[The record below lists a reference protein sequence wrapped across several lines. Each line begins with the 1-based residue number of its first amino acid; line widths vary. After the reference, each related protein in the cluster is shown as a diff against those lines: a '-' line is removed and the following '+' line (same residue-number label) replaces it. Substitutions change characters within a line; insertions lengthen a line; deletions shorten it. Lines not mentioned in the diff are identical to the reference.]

1 MAKKKTEP
9 QYDPPEDAATEREIA
24 EHLTPDQSHE
34 RYREQTI
41 REQALAGTTNAAI
54 PPKTVQ
60 DDSFTLHGDRHITA
74 HHDGLGY
81 LNDAIAIIA
90 DPPSAQDGA
99 SHQYTCTIDEHDDRD
114 RAVTIIQFQDG
125 PRGEPGAFP
134 GVSTAA
140 VIAIL
145 IDHLEGFQAG
155 PFACHTNEL
164 MLTNLRS
171 ALRWEKQRTD
181 DRKTR
186 GVLGTRRA

>member
-1 MAKKKTEP
+1 MKKTKTP
-9 QYDPPEDAATEREIA
+9 TDPVYDPPADAATEREIA

-99 SHQYTCTIDEHDDRD
+99 SHQYTCTVDGHD
-114 RAVTIIQFQDG
+114 VSVIQFQDG
-125 PRGEPGAFP
+125 PRLVPGSFP

-140 VIAIL
+140 VLAIL

-164 MLTNLRS
+164 MLTNLQS
-171 ALRWEKQRTD
+171 ALRWEKQRTAE
-181 DRKTR
+181 RKAR
-186 GVLGTRRA
+186 GVLGTRRQ